1 MEVTEQVKRANEINQ
16 ELEILEQQSS
26 ETLEKISKLTEERAI
41 IYASLLDYCKTN
53 GVVEEECANA
63 FLNYF
68 HKEDV
73 AWLDDEGLLAK
84 LKEDG
89 LKDYIKVTTKES
101 IDKTKLKKD
110 FKINTSLKESYKA
123 FYGTKL
129 TEYVTVTTTE
139 NHAKMLAH
147 IEENQK

>member
-1 MEVTEQVKRANEINQ
+1 METLEQVKRANEINQ
-16 ELEILEQQSS
+16 ELDALEQQRFDII
-26 ETLEKISKLTEERAI
+26 EKISKLSEERAT

-53 GVVEEECANA
+53 GVVEEECNGA

-68 HKEDV
+68 SKEDV
-73 AWLDDEGLLAK
+73 AWLDDDGLLAK

-110 FKINTSLKESYKA
+110 FKTNDSLKESYQA

-129 TEYVTVTTTE
+129 TEYVTVTTPE
-139 NHAKMLAH
+139 NHTRMLEH
-147 IEENQK
+147 IEENKK